1 MRENRG
7 GVRVGVPGGAV
18 GIVGEIARE
27 ERVWPS
33 TWVACF
39 EEDVVEDVR
48 DLDRHVRVFDP
59 GGGAGVQ
66 LPKGGLVSFVDTV
79 PNCTRKL
86 PKVGM
91 EEAVGSL
98 HV

>member
-18 GIVGEIARE
+18 GSVGEIARE
-27 ERVWPS
+27 ERVRPA

-39 EEDVVEDVR
+39 EDDVVEDVR
-48 DLDRHVRVFDP
+48 DLDRHVRVFDT

-66 LPKGGLVSFVDTV
+66 FP
-79 PNCTRKL
+79 
-86 PKVGM
+86 
-91 EEAVGSL
+91 E
-98 HV
+98 